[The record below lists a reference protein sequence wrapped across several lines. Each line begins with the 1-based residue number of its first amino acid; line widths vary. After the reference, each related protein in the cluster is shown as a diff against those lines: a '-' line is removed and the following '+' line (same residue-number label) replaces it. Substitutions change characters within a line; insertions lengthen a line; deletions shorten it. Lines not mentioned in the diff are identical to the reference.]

1 MKTRAH
7 QSLQD
12 ETYATLRR
20 WLSLGRFVPGERLR
34 IHALAEQLGV
44 GEMPVRAALV
54 RLAAE
59 SALVSVPNRGVLVPQ
74 LTRAQF
80 DDTLNVRVML
90 EGEAAS
96 LATPRLTDDEI
107 AQLDALCAHMGEAL
121 AQNRRT
127 RYLDANEVFHLVLYR
142 ACGSPLLVD
151 LIETVWLQVGP
162 ISNLLFDDSGFA
174 ATLNDAHDGLMRRLK
189 RRDAEGVRHAIERE
203 LRHAAQ
209 QLHKHCLPDAV
220 GNGADYGA
228 GNGAGDTQIIA
239 HAGRPARR
247 SATPAKLRT

>member
-34 IHALAEQLGV
+34 IHALAGQLGV

-54 RLAAE
+54 RLAGE
-59 SALVSVPNRGVLVPQ
+59 SALVNLPNRGVVVPQ

-80 DDTLNVRVML
+80 DDILNVRVML

-96 LATPRLTDDEI
+96 LAVTRIAADEI
-107 AQLDALCAHMGEAL
+107 ARLDALCAHMAEAL
-121 AQNRRT
+121 AQNKRA
-127 RYLDANEVFHLVLYR
+127 RYLDANEDFHLLLYR
-142 ACGSPLLVD
+142 ASGSPLLVD

-162 ISNLLFDDSGFA
+162 ISNLLFDDDGFA
-174 ATLNDAHDGLMRRLK
+174 HTLNSAHEALMRRLK
-189 RRDAEGVRHAIERE
+189 RRDAEGVRRAVERD
-203 LRHAAQ
+203 LRHAAR
-209 QLHKHCLPDAV
+209 QLRTHCLPDETHTAH
-220 GNGADYGA
+220 NAD
-228 GNGAGDTQIIA
+228 
-239 HAGRPARR
+239 P
-247 SATPAKLRT
+247 P